1 MKSKKRIVYFV
12 IILIIF
18 IWILAITFLFLKRE
32 KEGSSTAEIKE
43 SIKTEKGEEN
53 TIDSSQNNDL
63 EEFLLSHNLLNK
75 ELFESQNEYDLNST
89 GTDWEY
95 SDEIQESVKNTIAE
109 IGKPIKKEPEKW
121 EDTVTQ
127 EDIDKYK
134 FKVIYDNMPEE
145 VLGYIRKSYEDFD
158 RSLKEYSYLK
168 GFAAANEARYN
179 YYEIIN
185 NNKTVMI
192 DFNLNDYYGS
202 EIGVLINLEDF
213 SSNIFNIN

>member
-1 MKSKKRIVYFV
+1 MSPKKVAIGLL
-12 IILIIF
+12 LIIITCIIIIF
-18 IWILAITFLFLKRE
+18 SSIFYLIVIKRNDENNYNIITETATNNFTENGIYTTFVEDISPNENITF
-32 KEGSSTAEIKE
+32 S
-43 SIKTEKGEEN
+43 
-53 TIDSSQNNDL
+53 
-63 EEFLLSHNLLNK
+63 EEFLAANPDIDFNV
-75 ELFESQNEYDLNST
+75 T
-89 GTDWEY
+89 GIDWSYEEE
-95 SDEIQESVKNTIAE
+95 DENIIMGT
-109 IGKPIKKEPEKW
+109 KPKEPESW

-134 FKVIYDNMPEE
+134 FKIIYNNMPEE

-213 SSNIFNIN
+213 SSNIFNAN